1 MVKRAVLYTGQLR
14 TVKKTIKFFKRNIL
28 LDPDVHVF
36 CCIENDTLQ
45 TNDEL
50 ENWLREEMKDNLK
63 SVLWFKLNDYPDW
76 NKQRIENIDKM
87 NIFEQYKNYLKC
99 GGSVIEYLQ
108 LNLAYKNM
116 FYFESYNNILYD
128 FIFKIRPDDI
138 FTKPL
143 NFQWLNWSE
152 NEVLDR
158 FDRIKNELL
167 SLKENLEDSIVLN
180 YFMTT
185 MISDSLLENIKNI
198 HESICFLGPNKFI
211 PSREQLF
218 DYIKNGAYVL
228 TLRKNHIY
236 IVKRQ
241 NFYLIP
247 SLAYMYGILK
257 APFSCPLYWFDSE
270 SQFQAACYHSNLT
283 IYNYDT
289 QADGE
294 SICNYNEK
302 RYFNDDYEVI
312 DDKILYICIRY

>member
-36 CCIENDTLQ
+36 CCIENDTSQ

-63 SVLWFKLNDYPDW
+63 SLIWFNLDDYPDW

-87 NIFEQYKNYLKC
+87 NTFGQYKHFLKC
-99 GGSVIEYLQ
+99 GGAVIEYFQ

-116 FYFESYNNILYD
+116 YYFEDSNNFLYD
-128 FIFKIRPDDI
+128 YIIRIRPDNI
-138 FTKPL
+138 VLKPID
-143 NFQWLNWSE
+143 FHWLEWTE
-152 NEVLDR
+152 KDVLDR
-158 FDRIKNELL
+158 FDKIKGELL
-167 SLKENLEDSIVLN
+167 AFKDINDDFTVLK
-180 YFMTT
+180 YFMNTI
-185 MISDSLLENIKNI
+185 ISDEILNNMKNNDAM
-198 HESICFLGPNKFI
+198 CFLNSSKFI

-218 DYIKNGAYVL
+218 DYIKNGSYIL
-228 TLRKNHIY
+228 TLRKNNIY

-241 NFYLIP
+241 YFYLIP

-289 QADGE
+289 HTEGE
-294 SICNYNEK
+294 SVCNYNEK